1 MFSAI
6 GSLSCPIP
14 CMPKAISSRVIGCL
28 HTFIWIERVRERER
42 EREKRWEEK
51 EDAMKRDVRDKQEES
66 GEDEEERDCMRRE
79 EKRGEEME
87 KMRG

>member
-1 MFSAI
+1 
-6 GSLSCPIP
+6 
-14 CMPKAISSRVIGCL
+14 
-28 HTFIWIERVRERER
+28 
-42 EREKRWEEK
+42 
-51 EDAMKRDVRDKQEES
+51 MKRDVRDKQEES

>member
-28 HTFIWIERVRERER
+28 HTFIWIEREKER

-51 EDAMKRDVRDKQEES
+51 EDAMKRDVRDRQEES